1 MSLRQFYPKRNSRHQ
16 VSSWKMA
23 ILYIT
28 IAIAILL
35 QISYP
40 LIDGESLRIV
50 TIATVYWAAAA
61 MCIHAV
67 LAYGIKYASIF
78 VSTTFTYALVVEQIG
93 SKTGWPFG
101 NYEYSGTLGYQI
113 YGVPLVVPFAW
124 VMIAHPLLIAARKI
138 TKNWVFL
145 YGGLAMMAWDLF
157 LDPQMVASERWLWDF
172 SGSHV
177 PFQPEIPLSNMF
189 GWLLTGMGLMA
200 ILNKFLQVDR
210 RKTKT
215 STVVPDLFLFWTL
228 FSGIV
233 GNIFFFDRPGVALFG
248 GVVFGLVLIPYIF
261 VLRFGPPTN
270 D

>member
-23 ILYIT
+23 ILYLT

-78 VSTTFTYALVVEQIG
+78 VSTTFTYALIVEQIG

-157 LDPQMVASERWLWDF
+157 VDPQMVASERWLWDF

-215 STVVPDLFLFWTL
+215 STLVPDLFLFWTL

-233 GNIFFFDRPGVALFG
+233 GNIFFFDRPGVAL
-248 GVVFGLVLIPYIF
+248 LSLIHISEPTRPY
-261 VLRFGPPTN
+261 
-270 D
+270 